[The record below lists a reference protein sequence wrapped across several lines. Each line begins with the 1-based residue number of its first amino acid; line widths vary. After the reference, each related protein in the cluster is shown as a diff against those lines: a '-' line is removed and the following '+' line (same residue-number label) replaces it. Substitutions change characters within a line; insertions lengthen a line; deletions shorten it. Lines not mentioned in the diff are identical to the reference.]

1 LGIQTKLF
9 EARAGTKEDVIR
21 AQRDSEDAHTVL
33 KLAAEL
39 LEANISNQQEM
50 ADIASASDK
59 ADSEATEEP
68 TI

>member
-1 LGIQTKLF
+1 M
-9 EARAGTKEDVIR
+9 IR